1 MQIIELSDH
10 TGDMKRQAENA
21 RREAYQTAC
30 RHYED
35 RVAERQAQSKKLRDA
50 SRCAFRQGHLLAWT
64 GAVFKSAAHAVST
77 RPRKPVVRGAG
88 EREQIWAAG
97 DAGEAHVARLL
108 VERFG
113 DDWTLLSGYH
123 NRGGEIDQIL
133 VGPDTIIAMEIKNTN
148 GTVHCNGRQWWR
160 DKYDKYGNCVQ
171 IGVPMRDKRGRS
183 PADQVNDSADRLE
196 SFLKKRLG
204 GTVRITRWIVL
215 THGRA
220 QVGEMQSLPI
230 HLVLT
235 VNVLAKL
242 TAEAI
247 AQDSSVASDVSA
259 EEATKLIVKDHQFQ
273 TQKRREAQQKKRR
286 PRRKTAGRAHRQ

>member
-10 TGDMKRQAENA
+10 TGEMKRQAENA
-21 RREAYQTAC
+21 RREAYQTAY
-30 RHYED
+30 RNYED
-35 RVAERQAQSKKLRDA
+35 GVAERQAQSEKLRKA
-50 SRCAFRQGHLLAWT
+50 SRQAFRKGHLLSWAGT
-64 GAVFKSAAHAVST
+64 LLKRAAHALSA
-77 RPRKPVVRGAG
+77 RPRKPVMQRAS

-97 DAGEAHVARLL
+97 NAGEAQVARLL
-108 VERFG
+108 ADRLG

-160 DKYDKYGNCVQ
+160 DKYDKYGNCLQ

-183 PADQVNDSADRLE
+183 PADQVNDSANRLE

-204 GTVRITRWIVL
+204 GDVRITRWIVL
-215 THGRA
+215 THPRA
-220 QVGEMQSLPI
+220 QVGQMQSLPI

-235 VNVLAKL
+235 LNVLAKL
-242 TAEAI
+242 DAQAI
-247 AQDSSVASDVSA
+247 AQDSSIASGASPDD
-259 EEATKLIVKDHQFQ
+259 ATKLIVKDHEFQ
-273 TQKRREAQQKKRR
+273 NKKRREARRKKRR
-286 PRRKTAGRAHRQ
+286 PRAKAAG